1 MYKQYGGMVDV
12 TRQKWILILK
22 NDDDAS
28 LHDDDDDNLTTPEGM
43 STTKKY
49 ARRKSSLSAA
59 TTAAAT
65 KKSDGKDALAIDVLK
80 DDDDDDLVVLTPVT
94 NTSGA
99 SRNGA
104 RQRYERTS
112 DETKVFDDFTMNF
125 ISNESLETSSAAV
138 DGGTTTSQAAGGNG
152 GVGVGRDLTNRK
164 AREARGFERRSDRAF
179 VNAVCKVMTVSEPD
193 RLPQRGTYERLLQ
206 VCVRRRGGRSTR
218 RDAENA
224 RRALEILKMC
234 EQRAPAVRLE
244 SSCSRRGDNG
254 RSRSRKSSST
264 VVVESN
270 GEDAPPYRVV
280 LNAKS
285 WTPLDNADKTAAQT
299 TTIRSPGLGRSAKEK
314 DWVLFSDLLV
324 RSLYGSRPEDGQ
336 GARSTRRRMTRDD
349 AGGKE
354 DDDDSENVNDDS
366 YEDDSD
372 DDLLDED
379 AILEEDGDRVDPAY
393 EFVGPKL
400 LFLHVC
406 SALVKDARLR
416 LRAYESWRKK
426 GSDTNEKG
434 GNDDETN
441 KAAAILATNALIYR
455 LIVDIAPSEGDRS
468 QFFAR
473 MVEASSLAGERVALR
488 LRDGT
493 TSTNPSSQE
502 YYDASSAKTTVGG
515 KRQSSG
521 DASYSIAN
529 APTISGSE
537 DCGVFEISSAARDVL
552 EALAALLDVAE
563 TIDGAS
569 RKHSKIRVQL
579 EDAYAEAWK
588 ATGEARLGDAEA
600 KGAFLRE
607 IRTPTLRLAR
617 AREILAR
624 RVDRRHAPG
633 ILSGG
638 LGDSNGAGARDVF
651 DYIADDP
658 VRAIKGQQHS
668 DGSSDFALGAAALG
682 AVAVS
687 AAYGASSSI
696 NPALFTDSLKRCVDA
711 YVAETDR
718 SDVTDS
724 TASATASLA
733 LALAFASGSSV

>member
-1 MYKQYGGMVDV
+1 
-12 TRQKWILILK
+12 
-22 NDDDAS
+22 
-28 LHDDDDDNLTTPEGM
+28 M

-49 ARRKSSLSAA
+49 ARRKSSSSLAA
-59 TTAAAT
+59 TAAAT
-65 KKSDGKDALAIDVLK
+65 KSDGKDALAIDVLK

-94 NTSGA
+94 NA

-125 ISNESLETSSAAV
+125 ISNESLETSSSAV
-138 DGGTTTSQAAGGNG
+138 DGGTATNRATDATAGG
-152 GVGVGRDLTNRK
+152 RDSTNRK

-206 VCVRRRGGRSTR
+206 VCGRRRGGRSTR

-234 EQRAPAVRLE
+234 EERAPAVRLE
-244 SSCSRRGDNG
+244 SASCSRRGDNG

-280 LNAKS
+280 LNAKA

-349 AGGKE
+349 AGGEE

-426 GSDTNEKG
+426 GSDTNKE
-434 GNDDETN
+434 DDEAT

-488 LRDGT
+488 LRDVAS
-493 TSTNPSSQE
+493 STPPSSQE

-529 APTISGSE
+529 APTISGAE

-563 TIDGAS
+563 TVDGAS

-600 KGAFLRE
+600 KGTFLRE

-682 AVAVS
+682 AVAAS

>member
-1 MYKQYGGMVDV
+1 MTKNGDGGKH
-12 TRQKWILILK
+12 T
-22 NDDDAS
+22 
-28 LHDDDDDNLTTPEGM
+28 
-43 STTKKY
+43 
-49 ARRKSSLSAA
+49 
-59 TTAAAT
+59 
-65 KKSDGKDALAIDVLK
+65 LAIDVLK
-80 DDDDDDLVVLTPVT
+80 DDDDDDDDLVVLTPVT
-94 NTSGA
+94 TTTTTTTMNG
-99 SRNGA
+99 RNGGA

-112 DETKVFDDFTMNF
+112 GETKVFDDFTMNF

-138 DGGTTTSQAAGGNG
+138 DGGTSATNQAGGATNG
-152 GVGVGRDLTNRK
+152 GGRDLLTNRK

-179 VNAVCKVMTVSEPD
+179 VNAVRKVMTVSEPE
-193 RLPQRGTYERLLQ
+193 RLPQRGTYERLLR
-206 VCVRRRGGRSTR
+206 VCGRRRGGRSTR

-234 EQRAPAVRLE
+234 EERAPAVRLE
-244 SSCSRRGDNG
+244 SSSSRRGDDG

-264 VVVESN
+264 VAVES
-270 GEDAPPYRVV
+270 GGGDVDAPPYRVV

-285 WTPLDNADKTAAQT
+285 WTPLDNADKAAAQT

-314 DWVLFSDLLV
+314 DWVHFNDLLV

-349 AGGKE
+349 AGGEK
-354 DDDDSENVNDDS
+354 DNDDSENVNDDS

-426 GSDTNEKG
+426 GSDTNEE
-434 GNDDETN
+434 DDEAT

-488 LRDGT
+488 LRDGAAS
-493 TSTNPSSQE
+493 STPPSSQE

-521 DASYSIAN
+521 DTSYSIAN
-529 APTISGSE
+529 APTISGAE

-552 EALAALLDVAE
+552 EALTALLDVAE
-563 TIDGAS
+563 TVDGAS

-600 KGAFLRE
+600 KGTFLRE

-682 AVAVS
+682 AVAAS

-696 NPALFTDSLKRCVDA
+696 NPALFTDSLKGCVDA
-711 YVAETDR
+711 YVAETAR

>member
-1 MYKQYGGMVDV
+1 M
-12 TRQKWILILK
+12 T
-22 NDDDAS
+22 
-28 LHDDDDDNLTTPEGM
+28 
-43 STTKKY
+43 TTKKNG
-49 ARRKSSLSAA
+49 
-59 TTAAAT
+59 
-65 KKSDGKDALAIDVLK
+65 DGGKDTLAIDVLK
-80 DDDDDDLVVLTPVT
+80 DDDDDDDDDLVVLTPVT
-94 NTSGA
+94 TTTTMNG
-99 SRNGA
+99 RNGGA

-112 DETKVFDDFTMNF
+112 GETKVFDDFTMNF

-138 DGGTTTSQAAGGNG
+138 DGGTATNQAGGANG
-152 GVGVGRDLTNRK
+152 GAGGRDLTNRK

-179 VNAVCKVMTVSEPD
+179 VNAVCKVMTVSEPE

-206 VCVRRRGGRSTR
+206 VCGRRRGGRSTR

-234 EQRAPAVRLE
+234 EERAPAVRLE
-244 SSCSRRGDNG
+244 SSSSRRGDDG

-264 VVVESN
+264 VVVES
-270 GEDAPPYRVV
+270 GSDVDAPPYRVV

-285 WTPLDNADKTAAQT
+285 WTPLDNADKAAAQT

-314 DWVLFSDLLV
+314 DWVHFNDLLV

-349 AGGKE
+349 AGGEE
-354 DDDDSENVNDDS
+354 DNDDSENVNDDS

-372 DDLLDED
+372 DDLLDEN

-426 GSDTNEKG
+426 GSDTNEE
-434 GNDDETN
+434 DDEAT

-488 LRDGT
+488 LRDGAAS
-493 TSTNPSSQE
+493 STPPSSQE

-515 KRQSSG
+515 KRQSPG
-521 DASYSIAN
+521 DTSYSIAN
-529 APTISGSE
+529 APTISGAE

-552 EALAALLDVAE
+552 EALTALLDVAE
-563 TIDGAS
+563 TVDGAS

-600 KGAFLRE
+600 KGTFLRE

-682 AVAVS
+682 AVAAS

-711 YVAETDR
+711 YVAETAR

-733 LALAFASGSSV
+733 LALAFASV

>member
-1 MYKQYGGMVDV
+1 MTKNGDGG
-12 TRQKWILILK
+12 K
-22 NDDDAS
+22 
-28 LHDDDDDNLTTPEGM
+28 H
-43 STTKKY
+43 
-49 ARRKSSLSAA
+49 
-59 TTAAAT
+59 
-65 KKSDGKDALAIDVLK
+65 ALAIDVLK
-80 DDDDDDLVVLTPVT
+80 DDDDDDDDDLVVLTPVT
-94 NTSGA
+94 TTTTTMNG
-99 SRNGA
+99 RNGGA

-112 DETKVFDDFTMNF
+112 GETKVFDDFTMNF

-138 DGGTTTSQAAGGNG
+138 DGGTSATNQAGGATNG
-152 GVGVGRDLTNRK
+152 GGRDLLTNRK

-179 VNAVCKVMTVSEPD
+179 VNAVCKVMTVSEPE

-206 VCVRRRGGRSTR
+206 VCGRRRGGRSTR

-234 EQRAPAVRLE
+234 EERAPAVRLE
-244 SSCSRRGDNG
+244 SSSSRRGDDG

-264 VVVESN
+264 VVVES
-270 GEDAPPYRVV
+270 GGGDVDAPPYRVV

-285 WTPLDNADKTAAQT
+285 WTPLDNADKAAAQT

-314 DWVLFSDLLV
+314 DWVHFNDLLV

-349 AGGKE
+349 AGGEK
-354 DDDDSENVNDDS
+354 DNDDSENVNDDS

-426 GSDTNEKG
+426 GSDTNEE
-434 GNDDETN
+434 DDEAT

-488 LRDGT
+488 LRDGAAS
-493 TSTNPSSQE
+493 STPPSSQE

-521 DASYSIAN
+521 DTSYSIAN
-529 APTISGSE
+529 APTISGAE

-552 EALAALLDVAE
+552 EALTALLDVAE
-563 TIDGAS
+563 TVDGAS

-600 KGAFLRE
+600 KGTFLRE

-682 AVAVS
+682 AVAAS

-696 NPALFTDSLKRCVDA
+696 NPALFTDSLKGCVDA
-711 YVAETDR
+711 YVAETAR

>member
-1 MYKQYGGMVDV
+1 M
-12 TRQKWILILK
+12 T
-22 NDDDAS
+22 
-28 LHDDDDDNLTTPEGM
+28 
-43 STTKKY
+43 TTKNG
-49 ARRKSSLSAA
+49 
-59 TTAAAT
+59 
-65 KKSDGKDALAIDVLK
+65 DGGKDTLAIDVLK
-80 DDDDDDLVVLTPVT
+80 DDDDDDDDLVVLTPVT
-94 NTSGA
+94 TTN
-99 SRNGA
+99 SRNG
-104 RQRYERTS
+104 RGQQRYERTIS
-112 DETKVFDDFTMNF
+112 DTKVFDDFTMNF

-138 DGGTTTSQAAGGNG
+138 DGGTSATNQAGRATGGAG
-152 GVGVGRDLTNRK
+152 GRDLTNRK

-179 VNAVCKVMTVSEPD
+179 VNAVCKVMTVSEPE

-234 EQRAPAVRLE
+234 EERAPAVRLE
-244 SSCSRRGDNG
+244 SSSSRRGDDG

-264 VVVESN
+264 VVVES
-270 GEDAPPYRVV
+270 GGDVDAPPYRVV

-285 WTPLDNADKTAAQT
+285 WTPLDNADKAAAQT

-314 DWVLFSDLLV
+314 DWVHFNDLLV

-349 AGGKE
+349 AGGEK
-354 DDDDSENVNDDS
+354 DNDDSENVNDDS

-426 GSDTNEKG
+426 GSDTNEE
-434 GNDDETN
+434 DDEAT

-488 LRDGT
+488 LRDGAAP
-493 TSTNPSSQE
+493 STPPSSQE

-521 DASYSIAN
+521 DTSYSIAN
-529 APTISGSE
+529 APTISGAE

-552 EALAALLDVAE
+552 EALTALLDVAE
-563 TIDGAS
+563 TVDGAS

-600 KGAFLRE
+600 KGTFLRE

-682 AVAVS
+682 AVAAS

-711 YVAETDR
+711 YVAETAR

-733 LALAFASGSSV
+733 LALAFASV